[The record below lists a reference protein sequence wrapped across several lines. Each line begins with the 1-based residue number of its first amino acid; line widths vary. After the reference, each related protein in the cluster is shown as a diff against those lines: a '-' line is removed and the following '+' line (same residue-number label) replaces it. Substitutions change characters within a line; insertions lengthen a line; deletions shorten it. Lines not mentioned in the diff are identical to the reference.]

1 MAVRGTAGRAPRENE
16 VQRELSVRSMN
27 QREKVREGREG
38 REGELDE
45 AQPGG
50 LRKRREDDGEEAT
63 RETGDEM
70 SNMK

>member
-1 MAVRGTAGRAPRENE
+1 MRARRNARENE

-38 REGELDE
+38 ELDE
-45 AQPGG
+45 AQPGES
-50 LRKRREDDGEEAT
+50 LRKRREDDGEEAM

>member
-1 MAVRGTAGRAPRENE
+1 
-16 VQRELSVRSMN
+16 MN

-38 REGELDE
+38 EPDE
-45 AQPGG
+45 ARPGES

-70 SNMK
+70 SDMK